1 METEIDLDSSY
12 LPSEDL
18 VARDI
23 EGELIIIPLTSGIG
37 DADDEIYTMNE
48 TGRAIWERLDGRS
61 LRDVA
66 EALKGEFEAQPG
78 EIEKDV
84 VGLTSELLKRKMLV
98 PVSG

>member
-1 METEIDLDSSY
+1 METKVSLDSSY
-12 LPSEDL
+12 VPSEDL

-48 TGRAIWERLDGRS
+48 TGRAIWERLDGQS

-66 EALKGEFEAQPG
+66 ESLRGEFEAQPG

-84 VGLTSELLKRKMLV
+84 VGLASELLKRKMLV